1 MANRHPSASGDAD
14 HRSSR
19 PAPRGGG
26 GSRTHPITR
35 LSLLSL
41 LLGLATP
48 LGLLGA
54 CQPRRE
60 PPAPAAAPRQ
70 VSALGRL
77 QPESDIRRVSVAA
90 SVSGDRIETLLVR
103 EGDVVKQGQP
113 LATLNSY
120 GSLKAALDEANEL
133 VAVNRSK
140 LAQVQAG
147 AKQGEIRAQEYQV
160 QSLERQLAGEQL
172 TQEQAISKA
181 RASAEEARIE
191 RERYDRLFAAGGVSE
206 LQRDRYRTRATTTQ
220 AELAKAIENRSATEA
235 RLRSEIESARQ
246 TLEKIR
252 EVRPEDVLTA
262 RSELRKAEASRERA
276 RQEFDFATVRAPQN
290 GRILKIFARPGDRI
304 GENGL
309 LEMAD
314 TEAMIVLAEV
324 YQTDMGR
331 LSIGQGATITAD
343 GFEGSLRATLT
354 KVLPQVQRQS
364 TFAGTPGE
372 NMDQRV
378 FEVRLQLHPTPEQ
391 QRRLS
396 YGSNLQVNVVFDAAA
411 AAPKP

>member
-1 MANRHPSASGDAD
+1 M
-14 HRSSR
+14 
-19 PAPRGGG
+19 
-26 GSRTHPITR
+26 
-35 LSLLSL
+35 
-41 LLGLATP
+41 
-48 LGLLGA
+48 
-54 CQPRRE
+54 
-60 PPAPAAAPRQ
+60 
-70 VSALGRL
+70 
-77 QPESDIRRVSVAA
+77 AA

-181 RASAEEARIE
+181 RASAEEAHIE

>member
-1 MANRHPSASGDAD
+1 M
-14 HRSSR
+14 
-19 PAPRGGG
+19 
-26 GSRTHPITR
+26 
-35 LSLLSL
+35 
-41 LLGLATP
+41 
-48 LGLLGA
+48 
-54 CQPRRE
+54 
-60 PPAPAAAPRQ
+60 
-70 VSALGRL
+70 SALGRL

-90 SVSGDRIETLLVR
+90 SLSGDRIETLLVR
-103 EGDVVKQGQP
+103 EGDEVKQGQP

-160 QSLERQLAGEQL
+160 QSLERQLAGERL

-181 RASAEEARIE
+181 RASAEEARVE
-191 RERYDRLFAAGGVSE
+191 RERYDRLFTAGGVSE
-206 LQRDRYRTRATTTQ
+206 LQRDRYRTRASTTQ
-220 AELAKAIENRSATEA
+220 ADLAKEIENRAATEA

-314 TEAMIVLAEV
+314 TDDMIVLAEV

-331 LSIGQGATITAD
+331 LSLGQGATITAD
-343 GFEGSLRATLT
+343 GFQGSLRATLT

-364 TFAGTPGE
+364 TFAGQPGE

-391 QRRLS
+391 QRKLS

-411 AAPKP
+411 AAPRP

>member
-1 MANRHPSASGDAD
+1 
-14 HRSSR
+14 
-19 PAPRGGG
+19 
-26 GSRTHPITR
+26 
-35 LSLLSL
+35 
-41 LLGLATP
+41 
-48 LGLLGA
+48 
-54 CQPRRE
+54 
-60 PPAPAAAPRQ
+60 
-70 VSALGRL
+70 
-77 QPESDIRRVSVAA
+77 VSVAA

-160 QSLERQLAGEQL
+160 QSLEQQLAGEQL

-314 TEAMIVLAEV
+314 TDAMIVLAEV

-331 LSIGQGATITAD
+331 LSIGQGATVTAD